1 MFLFKPK
8 KFFFSTVY
16 FNCCNF
22 SLTLYVNMVPLFSL
36 LQIHKK
42 LNIVLQ
48 IQHALLSVM
57 ERKEELQ
64 EQCQSFKRLLEKESA
79 TTVGLKQ
86 ELNEA
91 NRKAKDSTDKMQ
103 ARINSILRENELLK
117 HQLKKYVGAVQKLR
131 DGPQAHETLAQL
143 EGMHSLDQ
151 MATNGY

>member
-1 MFLFKPK
+1 MLVKVVPFYSICF
-8 KFFFSTVY
+8 Y
-16 FNCCNF
+16 
-22 SLTLYVNMVPLFSL
+22 LY
-36 LQIHKK
+36 KK

-79 TTVGLKQ
+79 TTAGLKQ

-143 EGMHSLDQ
+143 EGMYL
-151 MATNGY
+151 NYFFR